1 MNNNIEEKYIQI
13 AIDNGFKVN
22 NYQFK
27 SCNVVM
33 NKVTLID
40 KFWHST
46 ESNFFD
52 LITSKEFIST
62 IAKIMWDNSQTLKR
76 KQDYKNEY
84 SVYKKIYNKQFK
96 DIQQL
101 EDSVTYL
108 QAIDKRDGK
117 LRNRIS
123 IFLDICEK

>member
-1 MNNNIEEKYIQI
+1 
-13 AIDNGFKVN
+13 
-22 NYQFK
+22 
-27 SCNVVM
+27 
-33 NKVTLID
+33 
-40 KFWHST
+40 
-46 ESNFFD
+46 
-52 LITSKEFIST
+52 
-62 IAKIMWDNSQTLKR
+62 MWDNSQTLKR